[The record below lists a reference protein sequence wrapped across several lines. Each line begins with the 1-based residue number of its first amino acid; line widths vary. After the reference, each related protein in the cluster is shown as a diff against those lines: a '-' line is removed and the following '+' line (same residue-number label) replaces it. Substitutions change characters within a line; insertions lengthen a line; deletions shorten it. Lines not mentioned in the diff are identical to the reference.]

1 MVINKI
7 YFIGEGVRLLLR
19 EKFKFKILLKEIFI
33 EFVCDKLY
41 KKNYYLIFYILF
53 FKHLKKIFSVVC
65 RNKIHLFIIKKYF
78 FYKLLNNSFY
88 FKLS

>member
-41 KKNYYLIFYILF
+41 KKNYYLIFFYI
-53 FKHLKKIFSVVC
+53 IF
-65 RNKIHLFIIKKYF
+65 
-78 FYKLLNNSFY
+78 
-88 FKLS
+88 